1 MTVTFL
7 CQFCQW
13 TEIRLR
19 LGGGSAVPVLQ
30 ACGGHILR
38 TTLSQWMER
47 KDAHYLLMDF
57 TFAQEEESLGQL
69 GPVQVHLFDLDR
81 PITRFQN
88 GWMVVELQT
97 STPFSGT
104 VNPNQISSHL
114 NRRLALNL
122 GSVSRRGF
130 QLALSYSG
138 TCALVT
144 SIRLYY
150 RRCPSI
156 VEQLA
161 LFNGTGAGSGPL
173 TGSCVKG
180 AALMSLPVREC
191 NMDGVWGP
199 LQGRC
204 ECEPGHQA
212 MDASCQG
219 MEVIYDFFVR
229 LGISQFF
236 FSLNFIEWLSW

>member
-1 MTVTFL
+1 MTVCTYSFSLTFL
-7 CQFCQW
+7 CQFGQW

-19 LGGGSAVPVLQ
+19 LGGGSAMPVLQ
-30 ACGGHILR
+30 ACGRCILR

-57 TFAQEEESLGQL
+57 TFAQEEESSGQL
-69 GPVQVHLFDLDR
+69 SPVQIHLFDLDT

-97 STPFSGT
+97 STPFRGT
-104 VNPNQISSHL
+104 VSPNQMSSYL
-114 NRRLALNL
+114 NHHLALKL
-122 GSVSRRGF
+122 GSVSHRGF
-130 QLALSYSG
+130 QLGLSYSG
-138 TCALVT
+138 TCAFVT

-161 LFNGTGAGSGPL
+161 LFNGTGAGSGSL

-180 AALMSLPVREC
+180 AAVMSLPVREC
-191 NMDGVWGP
+191 NLDGVWGP

-204 ECEPGHQA
+204 ECEPGHQV
-212 MDASCQG
+212 MDAFCQG
-219 MEVIYDFFVR
+219 MEVIYNFFV
-229 LGISQFF
+229 
-236 FSLNFIEWLSW
+236 